1 MAMKTTNIEVKVD
14 ETLAAAIAPR
24 IALASRLGLTPSG
37 DTTRRSRR
45 GMRPATP
52 TGRSGPMSPA
62 RRARPSGRRR
72 GETTS
77 VRQQVVGGQRDHSGL
92 GG

>member
-1 MAMKTTNIEVKVD
+1 MATKTTNIEVKVD

-52 TGRSGPMSPA
+52 TGRSGSMSPS
-62 RRARPSGRRR
+62 RRSRPSGRRR

-77 VRQQVVGGQRDHSGL
+77 VRQQVFGGQRDHSGL